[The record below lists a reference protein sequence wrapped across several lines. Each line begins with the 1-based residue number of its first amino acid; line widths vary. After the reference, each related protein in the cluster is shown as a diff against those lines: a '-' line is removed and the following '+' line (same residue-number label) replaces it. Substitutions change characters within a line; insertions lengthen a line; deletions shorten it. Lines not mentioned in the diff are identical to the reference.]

1 MSRLVKIHLLIHTL
15 HVLQALD
22 PGPCPASLAISSP
35 WSFRAATQQLLATL
49 LTLRLPGCS
58 QMQQRYSSQMGQ
70 ASSGQIGQCGGL
82 IPGGV
87 DDLLWWAQAG
97 ADSWVLDHLVG
108 VVVELSSMCEQEE
121 QMGAAAAAA
130 GGGLVMEVIR
140 KVGHV
145 TYMQSSSTLAGCR
158 QKAETLRPGCMV
170 AHACNAVLTYVWLG
184 TGAGAAHSFRSSIA
198 SALLA
203 DAFHAIFSV
212 LSQHTINA
220 STD

>member
-1 MSRLVKIHLLIHTL
+1 MLLLCHIAH
-15 HVLQALD
+15 LQALD

-58 QMQQRYSSQMGQ
+58 QLQRYNSQLGQ
-70 ASSGQIGQCGGL
+70 ASGQSGQCGSL

-97 ADSWVLDHLVG
+97 SDSWVLDHLVG

-121 QMGAAAAAA
+121 QLGAAAAAA

-158 QKAETLRPGCMV
+158 QKAETLRPGCTV
-170 AHACNAVLTYVWLG
+170 AHVCNAVLTYVWLG
-184 TGAGAAHSFRSSIA
+184 TGAGAAHSCRSSIA

-203 DAFHAIFSV
+203 DALHAFFSV
-212 LSQHTINA
+212 LTRHTINA
-220 STD
+220 STN